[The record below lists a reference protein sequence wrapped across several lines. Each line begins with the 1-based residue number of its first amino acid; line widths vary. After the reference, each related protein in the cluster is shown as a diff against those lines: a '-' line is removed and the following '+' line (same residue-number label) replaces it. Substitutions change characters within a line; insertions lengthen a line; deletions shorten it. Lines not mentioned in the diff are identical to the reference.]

1 MSKINVDTW
10 EPESGTA
17 ATMMASGD
25 TVTVP
30 SGASLVVAS
39 GATINIT
46 GATQTGFPTGGLLGL
61 VVYTGNGTYTV
72 GATDNGTSTDQG
84 HADTTKIIIECQA
97 AGGAGASRGGTGSV
111 YQGGSGGGGAYSKTF
126 RNVAKDDEITIVVP
140 AGPAGG
146 SPGSA
151 GGAASLTRV
160 SGSAFATITCDGGAA
175 GGSPAGTTQGSGAA
189 GAAVP
194 TTGDINIGGGNGP
207 GGGEGQGARSGMSF
221 MGVGQ
226 AFLTGATSSGPTPVG
241 YGIGGICG
249 PTVSPGTGGAGGAG
263 LILIWEYA

>member
-1 MSKINVDTW
+1 MSKLYVDAI
-10 EPESGTA
+10 EPEGGT
-17 ATMMASGD
+17 TTLTLGASGD
-25 TVTVP
+25 TISIP
-30 SGASLVVAS
+30 A
-39 GATINIT
+39 GATIANSGT
-46 GATQTGFPTGGLLGL
+46 STGFAGGLLGL
-61 VVYTGNGTYTV
+61 VVYTGNGTYTP
-72 GATDNGTSTDQG
+72 GNTDNGTAGDEGS
-84 HADTTKIIIECQA
+84 ALVTKCIIECQA
-97 AGGAGASRGGTGSV
+97 AGGAGASRGGTGSA

-126 RNVAKDDEITIVVP
+126 RDLTNITSITVVVP
-140 AGPAGG
+140 AGPTGG

-151 GGAASLTRV
+151 GGTASLTKA
-160 SGSAFATITCDGGAA
+160 SGSGTFATITCAGGAA
-175 GGSPAGTTQGSGAA
+175 GGSPAGTTQGAGAA

-249 PTVSPGTGGAGGAG
+249 PTVSPGTGGNGGPG
-263 LILIWEYA
+263 LILIWEFA